1 LLGEAQCQV
10 RGIVERMEKFLA
22 LSVVVTII
30 IFAGGYAMAAL
41 RGH

>member
-1 LLGEAQCQV
+1 
-10 RGIVERMEKFLA
+10 MEKFLA

-41 RGH
+41 RGR